1 MGRNS
6 NEIIYLHTFFI
17 YRAMGDPPVAHA
29 QQCTS
34 LVYHGSPFT
43 AVSSSAN
50 NGLPITSPVTGLITL
65 AAPLPMNATAY
76 TVAPAAWDFTT
87 QNSELTSTNGWF
99 AYFYYSTSFQFT
111 TVNGVITDWKVHLSW
126 DNGPGTLDMYVID
139 VDSVAAGD
147 AVNINFANVTS
158 PGGPMNVTGSS
169 AIAGTWTCAPV
180 PPVDPDIATIAGL
193 NAQIVSLNATIVSLN
208 AQIVSDK
215 STISSLNATIV
226 SLQAQLK
233 AVPAAAPVPTP
244 ACEGD
249 AHGGIRW
256 RRCCRVGRNFIY
268 RSGGAVWSNFSR
280 IGE

>member
-1 MGRNS
+1 MK
-6 NEIIYLHTFFI
+6 YLI
-17 YRAMGDPPVAHA
+17 ASLALAASVAHA

-111 TVNGVITDWKVHLSW
+111 TVNGVITDWKVHISW

-215 STISSLNATIV
+215 STIGSLNATIV

-233 AVPAAAPVPTP
+233 AVPAATPSSSTPTVKATP
-244 ACEGD
+244 TA
-249 AHGGIRW
+249 ASGG
-256 RRCCRVGRNFIY
+256 
-268 RSGGAVWSNFSR
+268 GGAVGLDEILF
-280 IGE
+280 IGLVVLCGAIFQGSGNRK